1 MADLFQYTWGS
12 TSSTKLVQ
20 INGKPFYVHI
30 NLYNLLHH
38 LRHHGESRWLWIDAI
53 CIDQAN
59 LAERNFHV
67 KLMAQIYV
75 EAQCALVWLGLPSD
89 DRREAR
95 AIDFVGQMAEILDKK
110 SKKGGPTFAD
120 LFLNEQSVPRWAN
133 LLTFCREP
141 GVGVGPG
148 GNYWSRTW
156 IIQGKTMPESPSSLL
171 KMFIEFVQ
179 ARDIEINC
187 GTAKANWEG
196 FAKVFAAIRQRER
209 DGKVPPALSDIF
221 SSILR
226 SIPSRLSARR
236 LSAEASPL
244 EALLHEFYDAQCSE
258 PRDKVYG
265 MLGIAKD
272 CGEHPDTGL
281 YRGPQPD
288 YAKHIVDVYLDVIA
302 YLRYT
307 SGSSS
312 VSPLT
317 VKLLQKSLRIGPRAI
332 FDYAN
337 KVGLDEMQI
346 KLPQSSFLLRPE
358 YINVV
363 EDTISSW
370 TSSRDL
376 KQSLE
381 LFDWSKYVGY
391 TIERK
396 SSRSNPSSPP
406 PLVAPSMLRSASSTQ
421 QVVNA
426 TPEDMIQNVIALA
439 EVHPSL
445 STLYNYLPHAQGL
458 HLPLELLSMHHDD
471 KCLFSGITQ
480 KPSIIVEQSESAVPL
495 RIGFAPP
502 GTRRG
507 DLICQ
512 FPGIDL
518 TLIVRRPVYGS
529 QGLQLVGRAIMVKH
543 AGLNGLELETHPVCS
558 RFLWA
563 STCLAGE
570 IGVAEHSAEVLE
582 TDAFSMFEI
591 MNGGQG

>member
-1 MADLFQYTWGS
+1 VRQYQR
-12 TSSTKLVQ
+12 L
-20 INGKPFYVHI
+20 I
-30 NLYNLLHH
+30 
-38 LRHHGESRWLWIDAI
+38 
-53 CIDQAN
+53 
-59 LAERNFHV
+59 
-67 KLMAQIYV
+67 
-75 EAQCALVWLGLPSD
+75 
-89 DRREAR
+89 
-95 AIDFVGQMAEILDKK
+95 
-110 SKKGGPTFAD
+110 
-120 LFLNEQSVPRWAN
+120 
-133 LLTFCREP
+133 
-141 GVGVGPG
+141 
-148 GNYWSRTW
+148 
-156 IIQGKTMPESPSSLL
+156 SSL
-171 KMFIEFVQ
+171 IIAEFLQ

-187 GTAKANWEG
+187 GTAKAHWDG

-209 DGKVPPALSDIF
+209 DGKVPPQLLDIF

-226 SIPSRLSARR
+226 SIPSRLTARR

-288 YAKHIVDVYLDVIA
+288 YAKHIVDVYLDVVA
-302 YLRYT
+302 YLRDT
-307 SGSSS
+307 SVSSS

-317 VKLLQKSLRIGPRAI
+317 VKLLQKSLRIGPEAI

-337 KVGLDEMQI
+337 KADMQVR
-346 KLPQSSFLLRPE
+346 LPQSSFLLRPD

-363 EDTISSW
+363 EDTIPSW

-381 LFDWSKYVGY
+381 FFNWSKYVGY
-391 TIERK
+391 SIERK
-396 SSRSNPSSPP
+396 VSRSNPASPP
-406 PLVAPSMLRSASSTQ
+406 LTAPSMVRSASTQ
-421 QVVNA
+421 QVINA
-426 TPEDMIQNVIALA
+426 TPEDMISNVIALA

-445 STLYNYLPHAQGL
+445 STLYNYLPRSQGL

-471 KCLFSGITQ
+471 KCRLAGIAQ
-480 KPSIIVEQSESAVPL
+480 KPSIVIEQSESAVPL

-512 FPGIDL
+512 FSGIDL
-518 TLIVRRPVYGS
+518 TLIARRPVYGS

-543 AGLNGLELETHPVCS
+543 AGLSGEIETHPACS
-558 RFLWA
+558 RLLWT

-570 IGVAEHSAEVLE
+570 IGVAEHGAEVLE

-591 MNGGQG
+591 LNGGEV